1 MKLLALILSAVLA
14 GPLTQGRARRQDI
27 EATDG
32 TTDGDY
38 VEYADYDADGN
49 PADGG
54 RGKQRVY

>member
-14 GPLTQGRARRQDI
+14 GPLAQGRARRQDI

-38 VEYADYDADGN
+38 VEYAEFVCKRYYGYS
-49 PADGG
+49 GIFSFS
-54 RGKQRVY
+54 Q